1 MGCSICGTLERTYEA
16 TLSEYIEARS
26 SVRYRMSTVLAA
38 QKNVDMERA
47 RYELEEHR
55 RTCPLA
61 AIHALLVSRE
71 VASRELPSRPARS
84 RSMAA

>member
-1 MGCSICGTLERTYEA
+1 MSCSVCGSLERAYEA
-16 TLSEYIEARS
+16 VFNEYQEARS

-55 RTCPLA
+55 RACPS
-61 AIHALLVSRE
+61 AIHPAIFVGRE
-71 VASRELPSRPARS
+71 RPTSPTRS
-84 RSMAA
+84 RSIAA

>member
-1 MGCSICGTLERTYEA
+1 MGCSVCGSLEQAFEA
-16 TLSEYIEARS
+16 VLSEYVEARS
-26 SVRYRMSTVLAA
+26 SVRYRVSTLLAA

-55 RTCPLA
+55 RACPA
-61 AIHALLVSRE
+61 AVVPTLLVTRDMS
-71 VASRELPSRPARS
+71 VRPTRS

>member
-1 MGCSICGTLERTYEA
+1 MGCSICRSLEQAYEV

-26 SVRYRMSTVLAA
+26 SVRYRVSTVLAA

-55 RTCPLA
+55 RGCA
-61 AIHALLVSRE
+61 SAIMPTLLVKHDAPTRL
-71 VASRELPSRPARS
+71 RRQ
-84 RSMAA
+84 AA

>member
-1 MGCSICGTLERTYEA
+1 LERAYEA
-16 TLSEYIEARS
+16 VFNEYQEARS

-55 RTCPLA
+55 RACPS
-61 AIHALLVSRE
+61 AIHPAIFVSRD
-71 VASRELPSRPARS
+71 RPRRPTRS